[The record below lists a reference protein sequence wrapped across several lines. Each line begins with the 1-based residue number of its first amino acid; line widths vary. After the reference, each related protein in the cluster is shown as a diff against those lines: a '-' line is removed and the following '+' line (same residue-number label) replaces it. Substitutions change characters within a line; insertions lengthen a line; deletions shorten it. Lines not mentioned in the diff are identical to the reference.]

1 MDPQHRG
8 APSPQC
14 AVAGMNP
21 RNEHTIQYCT
31 PRWLDQT
38 SIALCVHTIGTPIQ
52 SHRATEPPN
61 TANLANQTTHET
73 TPRKRNDST
82 MDCHHV
88 HRATR
93 SRTLSLFLSRTL
105 SFTAV
110 PSHEHTTL
118 SLQTLRP
125 GQDQASSHTMH
136 THYIRS
142 SALELTVAPTTAPTV
157 EPTTDLTAES
167 TLDCCGS
174 GPR

>member
-1 MDPQHRG
+1 MARPDVDCVMCTYHRHTYTVS
-8 APSPQC
+8 PSNRTTKYSEFS
-14 AVAGMNP
+14 V
-21 RNEHTIQYCT
+21 
-31 PRWLDQT
+31 
-38 SIALCVHTIGTPIQ
+38 
-52 SHRATEPPN
+52 
-61 TANLANQTTHET
+61 NQTTHET